1 MSPQTKKPTRV
12 NTETSLTWRGYGTKE
27 ERSSFLIVCEGP
39 TEKGYFSG
47 MRSRRGPQ
55 IEVDIAK
62 GDHLAAIRY
71 AVSRV
76 SDEYDA
82 VWCVQDTELDSTLTA
97 AMRSEARKGNGKV
110 NLALSTPCFELWLIL
125 HRTDYAR
132 PFQSAD
138 AAKKKLKKIF
148 PSWSERNTRFSDFVD
163 GVDAACDRARRL
175 DPDGKEQ
182 LKNPSSNV
190 WQLMAVLQADSKQ
203 ADPDPSCA

>member
-1 MSPQTKKPTRV
+1 MSPQTKKPTKV
-12 NTETSLTWRGYGTKE
+12 NAETSLIWKGYGTKE

-47 MRSRRGPQ
+47 MRSRGGPQ

-62 GDHLAAIRY
+62 GDHIAAVRY

-82 VWCVQDTELDSTLTA
+82 VWCIQDTELNATLMA
-97 AMRSEARKGNGKV
+97 GMRREANRGSGKV
-110 NLALSTPCFELWLIL
+110 HLGLSTPCFELWLIL
-125 HRTDYAR
+125 HHIDCAK

-138 AAKKKLKKIF
+138 EAKKKLKKIL
-148 PSWSERNTRFSDFVD
+148 PTWSEGNTRFIDFA
-163 GVDAACDRARRL
+163 GGADAACDRARRL
-175 DPDGKEQ
+175 DPDGKDQ

-190 WQLMAVLQADSKQ
+190 WQLMAVLQADVKQ
-203 ADPDPSCA
+203 ADPDPSYS